1 MLSSLITPHNSN
13 YNIRS
18 IRSTFSASTCQ
29 VLDAGD
35 EHDAELALVRAIAEP
50 VKPHVEELAEL
61 GRHCPIGEP
70 NCALVIA
77 VDNGGRLGVPE
88 IGKYLPLIQGDA
100 GSGEDVSDFGL
111 GHEGDDH
118 RDAG

>member
-1 MLSSLITPHNSN
+1 VPANGQRLCKEV
-13 YNIRS
+13 
-18 IRSTFSASTCQ
+18 CQ
-29 VLDAGD
+29 ILDAGD
-35 EHDAELALVRAIAEP
+35 EHHAELALVHAIAEP
-50 VKPHVEELAEL
+50 VKPHVEGLAEL

-70 NCALVIA
+70 NRALVIA

-100 GSGEDVSDFGL
+100 GSGEDASDFGL